1 MDYIWLTSLIS
12 LALFAGMLFL
22 LDIGRR
28 IGLRKLAAD
37 PDGAHIG
44 TGTVDGAVFALLG
57 LLIAFTFSGAASRFD
72 ERRNLIVQ
80 ESNDIGTAYLR
91 VNLMPDSAQ
100 PAMRDLFRRY
110 LDSRIEMYRAFHD
123 TGNVEAAAAT
133 YDRSTRLQGE
143 MWSHA
148 VAAART
154 EGASPGA
161 TMLLLPALNQMFD
174 IASTRMLASRMHPPL
189 VIFAMLFGLAL
200 VGAVLAGYGMAGSK
214 TRSWIHMMGFAA
226 VMAGAVNVIIDLEY
240 PRMGLIRVDSFDQAR
255 VELRAGMK

>member
-1 MDYIWLTSLIS
+1 MDYTRLISFVS
-12 LALFAGMLFL
+12 LALFAGMLVLF
-22 LDIGRR
+22 DIGRR
-28 IGLRKLAAD
+28 IGRRRLVAD

-44 TGTVDGAVFALLG
+44 TGAVDGAVFALLG

-91 VNLMPDSAQ
+91 VDLMPESAQ

-110 LDSRIEMYRAFHD
+110 VDSRIELYRGFQD
-123 TGNVEAAAAT
+123 TEDIEAAYAI
-133 YDRSTRLQGE
+133 YERSTKIQGE
-143 MWSHA
+143 LWGHA
-148 VAAART
+148 VAAGKT
-154 EGASPGA
+154 DGASPGA

-174 IASTRMLASRMHPPL
+174 IASTRALVIRMHPPP

-200 VGAVLAGYGMAGSK
+200 VGALFAGYGMAGRK
-214 TRSWIHMMGFAA
+214 ARSWIHMVGFAA

-240 PRMGLIRVDSFDQAR
+240 PRRGLIRVDSFDQAL